1 MTRSQAAAALPVPA
15 VPDATDR
22 VLHQWAKVRPDLD
35 VSSVGVIGRLARLR
49 AIIEEEQEAVF
60 AEHGVSNPTFTTL
73 VTLVRINP
81 PGGISQRR
89 LANEMGLTP
98 GTVSARVDRLVADG
112 LVVRAPDPADK
123 RGSLVTLTARGR
135 ELFEA
140 VVPAHLAN
148 QVRLLG
154 SLTPEEQA
162 TLAGLLRKLL
172 VAFEGSA
179 ELEHLPVRLGLTLAP
194 VHVALAMQ
202 RAVGLPERPG
212 LLVRSAE
219 EQSPAAA
226 AGLAEGDIL
235 TEAGGTPL
243 RSVSALYSAISDAL
257 PAGVLELRVRRG
269 LKDRTVLVPLGS
281 PTAAAPA
288 PRPAATRLRLRTGW
302 PPGPASTA
310 SEAGLGL
317 RIHLA
322 WMITYRPDPS
332 VI

>member
-1 MTRSQAAAALPVPA
+1 
-15 VPDATDR
+15 VPDQTDR
-22 VLHQWAKVRPDLD
+22 VVHQWARVRPDLD
-35 VSSVGVIGRLARLR
+35 VSSIGVISRLARLR
-49 AIIEEEQEAVF
+49 AIVDEEQEAVF
-60 AEHGVSNPTFTTL
+60 AEHGISNPTFTTL
-73 VTLVRINP
+73 VTLVRINQ

-89 LANEMGLTP
+89 LADEMGLTP

-112 LVVRAPDPADK
+112 LVSRAADAADK
-123 RGSLVTLTARGR
+123 RGSLVTLTDRGR

-202 RAVGLPERPG
+202 RAVGLPERAG
-212 LLVRSAE
+212 LLVRAAE

-226 AGLAEGDIL
+226 AGLAEGDVL
-235 TEAGGTPL
+235 FEAAGVPL
-243 RSVSALYSAISDAL
+243 RSVSALYSAISEAL
-257 PAGVLELRVRRG
+257 PAGRLELRVRRG
-269 LKDRTVLVPLGS
+269 LKDRTVSVPLARPGAGG
-281 PTAAAPA
+281 AAGADGLA
-288 PRPAATRLRLRTGW
+288 VAR
-302 PPGPASTA
+302 
-310 SEAGLGL
+310 AGEH
-317 RIHLA
+317 R
-322 WMITYRPDPS
+322 
-332 VI
+332 V

>member
-1 MTRSQAAAALPVPA
+1 MTHRPGKPRVPADPRPGPVP
-15 VPDATDR
+15 DETDR

-35 VSSVGVIGRLARLR
+35 VSSVGVISRLERLR
-49 AIIEEEQEAVF
+49 AIIAEEQEAVF
-60 AEHGVSNPTFTTL
+60 AEHGISNPTFTTL
-73 VTLVRINP
+73 VTLVRINQ

-89 LANEMGLTP
+89 LANETGLTP
-98 GTVSARVDRLVADG
+98 GTVSARIDRLVADG
-112 LVVRAPDPADK
+112 LVIRSPDPADK
-123 RGSLVTLTARGR
+123 RGSLVTLTDRGR
-135 ELFEA
+135 DLFEA

-154 SLTPEEQA
+154 SLTSDEQA
-162 TLAGLLRKLL
+162 ALAGLLRKLL

-219 EQSPAAA
+219 EGSPAAGA
-226 AGLAEGDIL
+226 SLAQGDIL

-257 PAGVLELRVRRG
+257 PSGVLELRVRRG
-269 LKDRTVLVPLGS
+269 LKDRSVCVPLG
-281 PTAAAPA
+281 AAASGA
-288 PRPAATRLRLRTGW
+288 AGGPAATSE
-302 PPGPASTA
+302 PAADWSAADPDRSA
-310 SEAGLGL
+310 S
-317 RIHLA
+317 RIGEH
-322 WMITYRPDPS
+322 R
-332 VI
+332 V

>member
-1 MTRSQAAAALPVPA
+1 MGLAPRAALGAVPGAGA
-15 VPDATDR
+15 VPDRTDR
-22 VLHQWAKVRPDLD
+22 VLHQWAQVRPDLE
-35 VSSVGVIGRLARLR
+35 VASVGVISRLARLR
-49 AIIEEEQEAVF
+49 AIIDEEQEAVF
-60 AEHGVSNPTFTTL
+60 AEHGISNPTFTTL
-73 VTLVRINP
+73 VTLVRINQ

-89 LANEMGLTP
+89 LADEMGLTP

-112 LVVRAPDPADK
+112 LVVRSPDPADK
-123 RGSLVTLTARGR
+123 RGSLVTLTDRGR
-135 ELFEA
+135 DLFEA

-154 SLTPEEQA
+154 SLTADEQA

-179 ELEHLPVRLGLTLAP
+179 ELETLPVRLGLTLAP

-212 LLVRSAE
+212 LLVRAAE
-219 EQSPAAA
+219 EGSPATA

-235 TEAGGTPL
+235 TEGGGAPL

-269 LKDRTVLVPLGS
+269 LKDRTVSVVLGAAGGS
-281 PTAAAPA
+281 AGAGGDGLAAAA
-288 PRPAATRLRLRTGW
+288 RVGEHR
-302 PPGPASTA
+302 
-310 SEAGLGL
+310 
-317 RIHLA
+317 
-322 WMITYRPDPS
+322 
-332 VI
+332 V

>member
-1 MTRSQAAAALPVPA
+1 MTPRP
-15 VPDATDR
+15 PDRTDR

-35 VSSVGVIGRLARLR
+35 VSSVGVISRLARLR
-49 AIIEEEQEAVF
+49 AIIDEEQEAVF
-60 AEHGVSNPTFTTL
+60 AEHGISNPTFTTL
-73 VTLVRINP
+73 VALVRINQ

-89 LANEMGLTP
+89 LADEMGLTP

-112 LVVRAPDPADK
+112 LVIRSPDPADK
-123 RGSLVTLTARGR
+123 RGSLVTLTDRGR
-135 ELFEA
+135 DLFEA

-154 SLTPEEQA
+154 SLTADEQA
-162 TLAGLLRKLL
+162 TLAGLMRKLL

-179 ELEHLPVRLGLTLAP
+179 ELENLPVRLGLTLAP

-212 LLVRSAE
+212 LLVRAAE
-219 EQSPAAA
+219 EGSIAAA

-235 TEAGGTPL
+235 TEAGGAPV

-269 LKDRTVLVPLGS
+269 LKERAVSVLLGAS
-281 PTAAAPA
+281 DGSAGADGGGLAAAA
-288 PRPAATRLRLRTGW
+288 RVGEHR
-302 PPGPASTA
+302 
-310 SEAGLGL
+310 
-317 RIHLA
+317 
-322 WMITYRPDPS
+322 
-332 VI
+332 V

>member
-1 MTRSQAAAALPVPA
+1 MARSRSKPRVPVGSAPGPVP
-15 VPDATDR
+15 DRTDR
-22 VLHQWAKVRPDLD
+22 VIHQWAKVRPDLD
-35 VSSVGVIGRLARLR
+35 VSSVGIIGRLVRLR
-49 AIIEEEQEAVF
+49 AIIDEEQEAVF

-73 VTLVRINP
+73 VTLVRINQ

-89 LANEMGLTP
+89 LADEMGLTP

-123 RGSLVTLTARGR
+123 RGSLVTLTDRGR
-135 ELFEA
+135 DLFEA

-148 QVRLLG
+148 QVRLIG
-154 SLTPEEQA
+154 SLTPDEQA

-202 RAVGLPERPG
+202 RAVGLPEHPG
-212 LLVRSAE
+212 LLVRAAE

-243 RSVSALYSAISDAL
+243 RSVSALYSAISEAL
-257 PAGVLELRVRRG
+257 PGGVLELRVRRG
-269 LKDRTVLVPLGS
+269 LKDRTVSVPLG
-281 PTAAAPA
+281 APGA
-288 PRPAATRLRLRTGW
+288 
-302 PPGPASTA
+302 
-310 SEAGLGL
+310 
-317 RIHLA
+317 LA
-322 WMITYRPDPS
+322 WPALGSGAGADGVVGAR
-332 VI
+332 VGEHRV

>member
-1 MTRSQAAAALPVPA
+1 MTRRPAQPRAAAAAASGPVP
-15 VPDATDR
+15 DHTDR

-35 VSSVGVIGRLARLR
+35 VSSIGVISRLARLR
-49 AIIEEEQEAVF
+49 AIIDEEQEAVF
-60 AEHGVSNPTFTTL
+60 AEYGVSNPTFTTL
-73 VTLVRINP
+73 VTLVRINQ

-89 LANEMGLTP
+89 LADETRLTP

-123 RGSLVTLTARGR
+123 RGSLVTLTDRGR

-179 ELEHLPVRLGLTLAP
+179 ALEGLPVRLGLTLAP

-212 LLVRSAE
+212 LLVRAAE

-226 AGLAEGDIL
+226 AGLAEGDVL
-235 TEAGGTPL
+235 FEAAGVPL
-243 RSVSALYSAISDAL
+243 RSISALYSAISDAL
-257 PAGVLELRVRRG
+257 ADGALELRVRRG
-269 LKDRTVLVPLGS
+269 LRDRTVSVPLGG
-281 PTAAAPA
+281 PGAGAGTDVPGAA
-288 PRPAATRLRLRTGW
+288 RVGEHR
-302 PPGPASTA
+302 
-310 SEAGLGL
+310 
-317 RIHLA
+317 
-322 WMITYRPDPS
+322 
-332 VI
+332 V

>member
-1 MTRSQAAAALPVPA
+1 MI
-15 VPDATDR
+15 
-22 VLHQWAKVRPDLD
+22 HQWAKVRPDLD
-35 VSSVGVIGRLARLR
+35 VSSVGIIGRLARLR
-49 AIIEEEQEAVF
+49 AIIDEEQEAVF
-60 AEHGVSNPTFTTL
+60 AEHGISNPTFTML
-73 VTLVRINP
+73 VTLVRLNR

-89 LANEMGLTP
+89 LADEMGLTP

-112 LVVRAPDPADK
+112 LVVRAPDPADR
-123 RGSLVTLTARGR
+123 RGSLVTLTDRGR
-135 ELFEA
+135 DLFEA

-154 SLTPEEQA
+154 SLTPDEQA

-212 LLVRSAE
+212 LLVRAAE

-226 AGLAEGDIL
+226 AGLGEGDIL
-235 TEAGGTPL
+235 TEAGETPL

-257 PAGVLELRVRRG
+257 PAGRVDLQVRRG
-269 LKDRTVLVPLGS
+269 LKDRTVSVLLGAS
-281 PTAAAPA
+281 GAGTGADGLAAA
-288 PRPAATRLRLRTGW
+288 RVGEDGHAAARVGEDGHAAARVGEHR
-302 PPGPASTA
+302 
-310 SEAGLGL
+310 
-317 RIHLA
+317 
-322 WMITYRPDPS
+322 
-332 VI
+332 V

>member
-1 MTRSQAAAALPVPA
+1 MTRTRATPRSPAAAAPGP

-35 VSSVGVIGRLARLR
+35 VSSVGIIGRLARLR
-49 AIIEEEQEAVF
+49 AIIDEEQEAVF

-73 VTLVRINP
+73 VTLVRINQ

-89 LANEMGLTP
+89 LADEMGLTP
-98 GTVSARVDRLVADG
+98 GTVSARIDRLVADG
-112 LVVRAPDPADK
+112 LVTRAPDPADK
-123 RGSLVTLTARGR
+123 RGSLVTLTDRGR
-135 ELFEA
+135 DLFEA

-154 SLTPEEQA
+154 SLTPDEQA

-212 LLVRSAE
+212 LLVRAAE

-243 RSVSALYSAISDAL
+243 RSVSALYAAISEAL
-257 PAGVLELRVRRG
+257 PGGVLELRVRRG
-269 LKDRTVLVPLGS
+269 LRDRTASVPLGH
-281 PTAAAPA
+281 PGAGAGADAQAAA
-288 PRPAATRLRLRTGW
+288 RVGEHR
-302 PPGPASTA
+302 
-310 SEAGLGL
+310 
-317 RIHLA
+317 
-322 WMITYRPDPS
+322 
-332 VI
+332 V

>member
-1 MTRSQAAAALPVPA
+1 MTRRPATSRASAAAGPGPVP
-15 VPDATDR
+15 DRTDR

-35 VSSVGVIGRLARLR
+35 VASIGVISRLERLR
-49 AIIEEEQEAVF
+49 AIIAEEQEAVF
-60 AEHGVSNPTFTTL
+60 AEHGISNPTFTTL
-73 VTLVRINP
+73 VTLVRINQ
-81 PGGISQRR
+81 PGGKSQRR
-89 LANEMGLTP
+89 LASEMGLTP

-112 LVVRAPDPADK
+112 LVVRSPDPADK
-123 RGSLVTLTARGR
+123 RGSLVALTDRGR

-154 SLTPEEQA
+154 SLTPGEQA

-212 LLVRSAE
+212 LLVRAAE

-257 PAGVLELRVRRG
+257 AAGRLELRVRRG
-269 LKDRTVLVPLGS
+269 LRDRTVSVPLGGPGS
-281 PTAAAPA
+281 RDAAAG
-288 PRPAATRLRLRTGW
+288 PAATR
-302 PPGPASTA
+302 
-310 SEAGLGL
+310 AGEH
-317 RIHLA
+317 R
-322 WMITYRPDPS
+322 
-332 VI
+332 V

>member
-1 MTRSQAAAALPVPA
+1 MTRSAARPRATAAARLGPVP
-15 VPDATDR
+15 DDTDR

-35 VSSVGVIGRLARLR
+35 VSPVGIIGRLGRLR
-49 AIIEEEQEAVF
+49 AVIDEELEAVF
-60 AEHGVSNPTFTTL
+60 AEHGITNPTFTML
-73 VTLVRINP
+73 VTLVRINQ

-112 LVVRAPDPADK
+112 LVVRSPDPADK
-123 RGSLVTLTARGR
+123 RGSLVALTGRGR
-135 ELFEA
+135 DLFEA

-154 SLTPEEQA
+154 SLTPGEQA
-162 TLAGLLRKLL
+162 TLARLLRKLL

-179 ELEHLPVRLGLTLAP
+179 ELEQLPVRLGLTLAP
-194 VHVALAMQ
+194 VHVTLGMQ

-226 AGLAEGDIL
+226 AGLAEGDVL
-235 TEAGGTPL
+235 TQAGGTPL

-257 PAGVLELRVRRG
+257 AAGVLDLRVRRG
-269 LKDRTVLVPLGS
+269 LKDRTVSVPLRRAG
-281 PTAAAPA
+281 PDAGAAPDA
-288 PRPAATRLRLRTGW
+288 CVARVGEHR
-302 PPGPASTA
+302 
-310 SEAGLGL
+310 
-317 RIHLA
+317 
-322 WMITYRPDPS
+322 
-332 VI
+332 V

>member
-1 MTRSQAAAALPVPA
+1 MTSSRARARASAAAASGPVP
-15 VPDATDR
+15 DRTDR
-22 VLHQWAKVRPDLD
+22 VIHQWATVRPDLD
-35 VSSVGVIGRLARLR
+35 VSSVGIIGRLVRLR
-49 AIIEEEQEAVF
+49 AIIDEEQEAVF
-60 AEHGVSNPTFTTL
+60 AEHGISNPTFTTL
-73 VTLVRINP
+73 VTLVRINQ

-89 LANEMGLTP
+89 LADDMGLTP

-123 RGSLVTLTARGR
+123 RGSLVTLTGRGR
-135 ELFEA
+135 DLFEA

-154 SLTPEEQA
+154 SLTPDEQA

-212 LLVRSAE
+212 LLVRAAE

-243 RSVSALYSAISDAL
+243 RSVSALYSAISEAL
-257 PAGVLELRVRRG
+257 TVGVLTLRVRRG
-269 LKDRTVLVPLGS
+269 LKDRTVSVPLGA
-281 PTAAAPA
+281 PGAPA
-288 PRPAATRLRLRTGW
+288 S
-302 PPGPASTA
+302 PASG
-310 SEAGLGL
+310 AGAGGAVGA
-317 RIHLA
+317 RIGEH
-322 WMITYRPDPS
+322 R
-332 VI
+332 V

>member
-1 MTRSQAAAALPVPA
+1 MNRRPAHPRASAAGPVP
-15 VPDATDR
+15 DDTDR
-22 VLHQWAKVRPDLD
+22 VLHQWAMVRPDLD
-35 VSSVGVIGRLARLR
+35 VASVGIIGRLARLR
-49 AIIEEEQEAVF
+49 AIIDEEQEAVF

-73 VTLVRINP
+73 VTLVRINS

-98 GTVSARVDRLVADG
+98 GTVSARVDRLVAGG
-112 LVVRAPDPADK
+112 LVDRAPDPADK
-123 RGSLVTLTARGR
+123 RGSLVTLTDRGR

-212 LLVRSAE
+212 LLVRAAE

-269 LKDRTVLVPLGS
+269 LKNRTVSVPLGS
-281 PTAAAPA
+281 PSAVAGADGVAAA
-288 PRPAATRLRLRTGW
+288 R
-302 PPGPASTA
+302 
-310 SEAGLGL
+310 AGEH
-317 RIHLA
+317 R
-322 WMITYRPDPS
+322 
-332 VI
+332 V

>member
-1 MTRSQAAAALPVPA
+1 MTRSPAKVRASRPARLGPVP
-15 VPDATDR
+15 DDTDR

-35 VSSVGVIGRLARLR
+35 VSPVGIIGRLGRLR
-49 AIIEEEQEAVF
+49 AILDEELEAVF
-60 AEHGVSNPTFTTL
+60 AEHGITNPTFTML
-73 VTLVRINP
+73 VTLVRINQ

-112 LVVRAPDPADK
+112 LVVRSPDPADK
-123 RGSLVTLTARGR
+123 RGSLVTLTDRGR
-135 ELFEA
+135 DVFEA

-154 SLTPEEQA
+154 SLTPGEQA

-179 ELEHLPVRLGLTLAP
+179 ELEQLPVRLGLTLAP
-194 VHVALAMQ
+194 VHVTLGMQ

-219 EQSPAAA
+219 EQSAAAA
-226 AGLAEGDIL
+226 AGLAKGDVL
-235 TEAGGTPL
+235 TQAGGTPL

-269 LKDRTVLVPLGS
+269 LKDRTVSVPLHG
-281 PTAAAPA
+281 
-288 PRPAATRLRLRTGW
+288 
-302 PPGPASTA
+302 PG
-310 SEAGLGL
+310 SEAGAAADGYAA
-317 RIHLA
+317 RVGEH
-322 WMITYRPDPS
+322 R
-332 VI
+332 V

>member
-1 MTRSQAAAALPVPA
+1 MTRGPAKSRAPVPSRPGP
-15 VPDATDR
+15 VPDDTDR
-22 VLHQWAKVRPDLD
+22 VIHQWAKVRPDLD
-35 VSSVGVIGRLARLR
+35 VSSIGIISRLARLR
-49 AIIEEEQEAVF
+49 ANIAEEQEAVF
-60 AEHGVSNPTFTTL
+60 AEHGISNPTFSML
-73 VTLVRINP
+73 VTLVRINQ

-89 LANEMGLTP
+89 LASEMGLTP
-98 GTVSARVDRLVADG
+98 GTVSARVDRLIADD
-112 LVVRAPDPADK
+112 LVVRSPDPADK
-123 RGSLVTLTARGR
+123 RGSLVALTECGR
-135 ELFEA
+135 DLFEA

-154 SLTPEEQA
+154 SLSAEEQA

-179 ELEHLPVRLGLTLAP
+179 ELESLPVRLGLTLAP

-243 RSVSALYSAISDAL
+243 RSVSGLYSAITDAL
-257 PAGVLELRVRRG
+257 PAGRLELRVRRG
-269 LKDRTVLVPLGS
+269 LKDRTVSVPLGARS
-281 PTAAAPA
+281 SGAAANGLA
-288 PRPAATRLRLRTGW
+288 PRVGEHR
-302 PPGPASTA
+302 
-310 SEAGLGL
+310 
-317 RIHLA
+317 
-322 WMITYRPDPS
+322 
-332 VI
+332 V

>member
-1 MTRSQAAAALPVPA
+1 
-15 VPDATDR
+15 VPDRTDR
-22 VLHQWAKVRPDLD
+22 VIHQWAKVRPDLD
-35 VSSVGVIGRLARLR
+35 VSSVGIIGRLARLR
-49 AIIEEEQEAVF
+49 AIIDEEQEAVF
-60 AEHGVSNPTFTTL
+60 AEHGISNPTFTML
-73 VTLVRINP
+73 VTLVRLNR

-89 LANEMGLTP
+89 LADEMGLTP

-112 LVVRAPDPADK
+112 LVVRAPDPADR
-123 RGSLVTLTARGR
+123 RGSLVTLTDRGR
-135 ELFEA
+135 DLFEA

-154 SLTPEEQA
+154 SLTPDEQA

-212 LLVRSAE
+212 LLVRAAE

-226 AGLAEGDIL
+226 AGLGEGDIL
-235 TEAGGTPL
+235 TEAGETPL

-257 PAGVLELRVRRG
+257 PAGRLDLRVRRG
-269 LKDRTVLVPLGS
+269 LKDRTVSVLLGAS
-281 PTAAAPA
+281 GAGTGADGLAAA
-288 PRPAATRLRLRTGW
+288 RVGEDGHAAARVGEHR
-302 PPGPASTA
+302 
-310 SEAGLGL
+310 
-317 RIHLA
+317 
-322 WMITYRPDPS
+322 
-332 VI
+332 V

>member
-1 MTRSQAAAALPVPA
+1 MPRRPATSRAPAAERIGPVP
-15 VPDATDR
+15 DRTDR
-22 VLHQWAKVRPDLD
+22 VLHQWARVRPDLD
-35 VSSVGVIGRLARLR
+35 VSSIGVISRLERLR
-49 AIIEEEQEAVF
+49 AIIAEEQEAVF
-60 AEHGVSNPTFTTL
+60 AEHGISNPTFTTL
-73 VTLVRINP
+73 VTLVRINQ

-112 LVVRAPDPADK
+112 LVIRSPDPADK
-123 RGSLVTLTARGR
+123 RGWLVTLTDRGR
-135 ELFEA
+135 DLFET

-154 SLTPEEQA
+154 SLTCDEQA

-219 EQSPAAA
+219 EGSPAAA

-235 TEAGGTPL
+235 TEARGNPL

-257 PAGVLELRVRRG
+257 PSGALELRVRRG
-269 LKDRTVLVPLGS
+269 LKDRTVSVPLGV
-281 PTAAAPA
+281 AAAGA
-288 PRPAATRLRLRTGW
+288 AEEGLATRVGEHR
-302 PPGPASTA
+302 
-310 SEAGLGL
+310 
-317 RIHLA
+317 
-322 WMITYRPDPS
+322 
-332 VI
+332 V

>member
-1 MTRSQAAAALPVPA
+1 MMTRSPAKSRQPVPSRPGP
-15 VPDATDR
+15 VPDDTDR
-22 VLHQWAKVRPDLD
+22 VIHQWAKVRPDLD
-35 VSSVGVIGRLARLR
+35 VSSIGIISRLACLR
-49 AIIEEEQEAVF
+49 AIIAEEQEAVF
-60 AEHGVSNPTFTTL
+60 AEHGISNPTFSML
-73 VTLVRINP
+73 VTLVRINQ

-89 LANEMGLTP
+89 LASEMGLTP
-98 GTVSARVDRLVADG
+98 GTVSARVDRLIADG
-112 LVVRAPDPADK
+112 LVVRSPDPADK
-123 RGSLVTLTARGR
+123 RGSLVALTECGR
-135 ELFEA
+135 DLFEA

-154 SLTPEEQA
+154 SLSAEEQA

-179 ELEHLPVRLGLTLAP
+179 ELESLPVRLGLTLAP

-243 RSVSALYSAISDAL
+243 RSVSGLYSAISDAL
-257 PAGVLELRVRRG
+257 PAGRLELRVRRG
-269 LKDRTVLVPLGS
+269 LKDRTVSVPLGARS
-281 PTAAAPA
+281 SGAAANGL
-288 PRPAATRLRLRTGW
+288 AARVGEHR
-302 PPGPASTA
+302 
-310 SEAGLGL
+310 
-317 RIHLA
+317 
-322 WMITYRPDPS
+322 
-332 VI
+332 V

>member
-1 MTRSQAAAALPVPA
+1 MPSSRAGARASAAAAPGPVP
-15 VPDATDR
+15 DRTDR
-22 VLHQWAKVRPDLD
+22 VIHQWAKIRPDLD
-35 VSSVGVIGRLARLR
+35 VSSVGIIGRLVRLR
-49 AIIEEEQEAVF
+49 AIIDEEQEAVF
-60 AEHGVSNPTFTTL
+60 AGHGISNPTFTTL
-73 VTLVRINP
+73 VTLVRINQ

-89 LANEMGLTP
+89 LADEMGLTP

-112 LVVRAPDPADK
+112 LVIRAPDPADK
-123 RGSLVTLTARGR
+123 RGSLVTLASRGR
-135 ELFEA
+135 DLFEA

-148 QVRLLG
+148 QVRLIG
-154 SLTPEEQA
+154 SLTPDEQA

-202 RAVGLPERPG
+202 RAVGLPEHPG
-212 LLVRSAE
+212 LLVRAAE

-257 PAGVLELRVRRG
+257 PVGVLELRVRRG
-269 LKDRTVLVPLGS
+269 LKDRTVSVPLG
-281 PTAAAPA
+281 APGA
-288 PRPAATRLRLRTGW
+288 LAS
-302 PPGPASTA
+302 PASG
-310 SEAGLGL
+310 AGAGAGADGAVGA
-317 RIHLA
+317 RIGEH
-322 WMITYRPDPS
+322 R
-332 VI
+332 V